1 MMVQRRAYTERSN
14 IHDFVTP
21 INGNAEHTE
30 GDRVGSGEIQ
40 IKQDPYNMGNEQGT
54 GHQQGNEQQI
64 EPERQ
69 MSTESTSEPKSKESS
84 LDKQFEGN
92 HEMHSE
98 MMIDDLV
105 PDFDLHG
112 MFDDEGG
119 AHDLS
124 GNMSSPFLQ

>member
-1 MMVQRRAYTERSN
+1 MV
-14 IHDFVTP
+14 
-21 INGNAEHTE
+21 
-30 GDRVGSGEIQ
+30 SGEIQ
-40 IKQDPYNMGNEQGT
+40 IKQDPYNMGNDERVGQEQGV
-54 GHQQGNEQQI
+54 QQHV

-92 HEMHSE
+92 QEMHSE

-112 MFDDEGG
+112 MFDDEAG
-119 AHDLS
+119 AHDLA
-124 GNMSSPFLQ
+124 GNMTSPFLQ